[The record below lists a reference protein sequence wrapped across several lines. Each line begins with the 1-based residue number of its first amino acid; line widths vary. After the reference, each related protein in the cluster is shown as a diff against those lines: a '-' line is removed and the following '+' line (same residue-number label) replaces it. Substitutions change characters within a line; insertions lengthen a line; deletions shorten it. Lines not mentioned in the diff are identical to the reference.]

1 MFIVATRSKCLPAA
15 ESDLGAEK
23 IRFKRMTENF
33 FVSLRGLT
41 ERLTWRPLSLARQAV
56 PPPGI
61 EGHWGIVREQN
72 SGLVVLM
79 PRSHRPPFKTAPVAD
94 SQRSPDPPL
103 FTTSAREDSQRRWLP
118 RRIPNR

>member
-61 EGHWGIVREQN
+61 EGHWGIVQEQI
-72 SGLVVLM
+72 SRGR
-79 PRSHRPPFKTAPVAD
+79 RSDAAE
-94 SQRSPDPPL
+94 SSP
-103 FTTSAREDSQRRWLP
+103 AVQNGACRG
-118 RRIPNR
+118 